1 MAYVVYFAC
10 DSCGR
15 EGGAWVN
22 RTVSLS
28 IATAIAREY
37 GWKVGKRGWICP
49 HCQGQQLAEKMKWR
63 KRREKA

>member
-15 EGGAWVN
+15 EGGTWVN

-28 IATAIAREY
+28 IASGIAREY
-37 GWKVGKRGWICP
+37 GWKVGKKGWICP
-49 HCQGQQLAEKMKWR
+49 YCQKEKQ
-63 KRREKA
+63 KRRNKT